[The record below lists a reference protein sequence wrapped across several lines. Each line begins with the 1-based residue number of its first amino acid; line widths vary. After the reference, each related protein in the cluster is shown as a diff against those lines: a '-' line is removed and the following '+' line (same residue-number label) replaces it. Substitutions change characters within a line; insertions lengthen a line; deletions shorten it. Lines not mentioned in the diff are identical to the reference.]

1 MYNPVCFFNRSMTID
16 EIRKALYFKKEAYF
30 LDMFGKIKCNQTT
43 LYSDRNNCTDRQHIE
58 KWLAINDL
66 LTVAK
71 YVNQSWNPDW
81 ANKNEPKYA
90 IVMRNGSFVPVK
102 VDTPSSVAY
111 FKSEQDTLLVIA
123 ILGEKLLGEIFF

>member
-1 MYNPVCFFNRSMTID
+1 MTVD
-16 EIRKALYFKKEAYF
+16 EIRKALFFKKEAYF
-30 LDMFGKIKCNQTT
+30 LDMFGKVKCNQTT

-81 ANKNEPKYA
+81 GNKGESKYA
-90 IVMRNGSFVPVK
+90 IVCRNGKFVPEK
-102 VDTPSSVAY
+102 TDAPSSIVY
-111 FKSEQDTLLVIA
+111 FRSVQDTLQVIETV
-123 ILGEKLLGEIFF
+123 GEKLLEEIFF